1 MAKIKK
7 GKILQKSLNSDFSFS
22 PIVVEVTP
30 FPIIGIGASA
40 GGLRAF
46 EAFFSGMPHNIE
58 PNMAFVL
65 VQHLSPDHKSILSEI
80 LQRST
85 SMHVFE
91 VEDGMVVE
99 INCVYIIPPN
109 RDMALINGNLQL
121 LEPTSVHTKRL
132 PIDFFFSSLAQD
144 QLTRAIGIILSGTG
158 SDGTQG
164 LLAIKAVGG
173 MVIAQK
179 PDSCEYDGMPS
190 SAIAT
195 GLVDYELLP
204 DEMPIRLMEYVS
216 HSFNPFSLPSY
227 SRISK
232 SENELRKIFI
242 LLRDHTGHD
251 FSQYKTN
258 TMDRRIERRMVLNH
272 IETIEAYTKY
282 LQNTTAEV
290 EALFYE
296 LLIGVTSF
304 FRDTD
309 SFKSLKKIL
318 PKIFEK
324 KKSSDTIRIWSV
336 GCSTGEEAYSLAILL
351 KEYMLEHKINHAVQ
365 VFATDIDANAIA
377 VARMGIYPA
386 NIVTE
391 VSKERIKHFFTLDAD
406 TGKYRINKNIRDMLV
421 FSEQNITK
429 HPPFSR
435 LDLISCRNLLI
446 YMNADLQKKII
457 PIFHYSL
464 NPEGILFLGSSETIG
479 EFSNLFDTL
488 DSKSKLFERK
498 NYIQGEYRMA
508 QHLSNIPYTLAPQ
521 ITGKIIAP
529 VKIPLQELTENTLLK
544 QITTAAILVNEKGD
558 ILYLHG
564 SAGKY
569 LELPA
574 GEIGTNNIF
583 KMTHSGLQRGLI
595 VSLHK
600 LIETKET
607 VRDEG
612 VKVNINGQFITLNI
626 ILVPVSMNSV
636 ALSKSTLYLIVL
648 EKINVLDTEN
658 EDDSDKQTKILTDTN
673 AHVLRLRQELYAQE
687 EFLKT
692 SSEELNIS
700 NEELRSSN
708 EEIQSMNE
716 ELQSS
721 NEELETSRE
730 ELQSVNEELS
740 TVNAELQMKVVDLS
754 HANNDM
760 NNLLAGTGIGT
771 IFVDHD
777 LKLLRFTPAVTKII
791 NLILSDLGR
800 PIDHITTNINEY
812 NNLKEDLQEV
822 LNTLITQ
829 EREIQTKDEKYYL
842 MRIAPYRTQENVIE
856 GAVITFVEVTE
867 IVKMR
872 EALSEANTKLLRMAV
887 IVQDANDAIIMQGL
901 DGKILAWNAGAVKM
915 YGWSEEQALK
925 MNMKEMIPK
934 IHKQELLSNIKTL
947 KKEGFLNPY
956 NTKRITKE
964 GVVINIWV
972 TATVLL
978 NKDAEIYAIART
990 EQEIKAE
997 VK

>member
-1 MAKIKK
+1 
-7 GKILQKSLNSDFSFS
+7 
-22 PIVVEVTP
+22 
-30 FPIIGIGASA
+30 
-40 GGLRAF
+40 
-46 EAFFSGMPHNIE
+46 
-58 PNMAFVL
+58 
-65 VQHLSPDHKSILSEI
+65 
-80 LQRST
+80 
-85 SMHVFE
+85 
-91 VEDGMVVE
+91 
-99 INCVYIIPPN
+99 
-109 RDMALINGNLQL
+109 
-121 LEPTSVHTKRL
+121 
-132 PIDFFFSSLAQD
+132 
-144 QLTRAIGIILSGTG
+144 
-158 SDGTQG
+158 
-164 LLAIKAVGG
+164 
-173 MVIAQK
+173 
-179 PDSCEYDGMPS
+179 
-190 SAIAT
+190 
-195 GLVDYELLP
+195 
-204 DEMPIRLMEYVS
+204 
-216 HSFNPFSLPSY
+216 
-227 SRISK
+227 
-232 SENELRKIFI
+232 
-242 LLRDHTGHD
+242 
-251 FSQYKTN
+251 
-258 TMDRRIERRMVLNH
+258 
-272 IETIEAYTKY
+272 
-282 LQNTTAEV
+282 
-290 EALFYE
+290 LFYE

-304 FRDTD
+304 FRDAD
-309 SFKSLKKIL
+309 SFKSLKKIV
-318 PKIFEK
+318 PKLFEK
-324 KKSSDTIRIWSV
+324 KKSSDTIRIWSI

-351 KEYMLEHKINHAVQ
+351 KEYMLEHKISYAVQ

-377 VARMGIYPA
+377 AARMGIYPA

-391 VSKERIKHFFTLDAD
+391 VSKERIKRFFTLDAD
-406 TGKYRINKNIRDMLV
+406 TGKYRINKSIRDMLV

-464 NPEGILFLGSSETIG
+464 NQGGILFLGSSETIG
-479 EFSNLFDTL
+479 EFGNLFTTL

-498 NYIQGEYRMA
+498 NNTQGEYRMA
-508 QHLSNIPYTLAPQ
+508 QHLANIPYSLSPQ
-521 ITGKIIAP
+521 SMGKIIAP
-529 VKIPLQELTENTLLK
+529 AKIPLRELTENTLLE
-544 QITTAAILVNEKGD
+544 QITAAAILVNEKGD

-564 SAGKY
+564 NAGKY

-574 GEIGTNNIF
+574 GEMGTNNIF
-583 KMTHSGLQRGLI
+583 KMTHSTLQRGLI

-600 LIETKET
+600 LIETKEI

-626 ILVPVSMNSV
+626 IIVPVSMNGVS
-636 ALSKSTLYLIVL
+636 LSKSALYLIVL
-648 EKINVLDTEN
+648 EKTNVLDTEN
-658 EDDSDKQTKILTDTN
+658 EDGLDKQTKVLTSDTN

-687 EFLKT
+687 KFLKT

-771 IFVDHD
+771 IFVDHE
-777 LKLLRFTPAVTKII
+777 LKLLRFTPAVTKIV

-800 PIDHITTNINEY
+800 PINHITTNMIEY

-822 LNTLITQ
+822 LNTLTTQ
-829 EREIQTKDEKYYL
+829 EREIRTKDEKYYL

-856 GAVITFVEVTE
+856 GAVITFVEITE
-867 IVKMR
+867 IFKMR

-887 IVQDANDAIIMQGL
+887 IVQDANDAIIMQDL

-915 YGWSEEQALK
+915 YGWSEEEALK

-934 IHKQELLSNIKTL
+934 MYKNELLSNIKML
-947 KKEGFLNPY
+947 KQESSLDPY
-956 NTKRITKE
+956 NTKRITKD

-972 TATVLL
+972 TVTALL
-978 NKDAEIYAIART
+978 NKDAKIYAIART

-997 VK
+997 IK